1 MAEAD
6 EPDQAGQSDRTD
18 TGGAAERRKTG
29 TYLFVK
35 QGRARKPSAG
45 LPRRP
50 SRPVPVVPRDSLV
63 GGELEATPPPLRHR
77 RPALNPA
84 ALDRHLCFF
93 FAPDG
98 AAAQAYRGAAEAL
111 IEARGAGRRILI
123 SSPTRGAGRT
133 LSCLN
138 LASALAEHHSVAVV
152 DCDVGGVGIGAAFGA
167 RGGDW
172 PTQLR
177 ARARDPRRALDLLLV
192 ADRLALLP
200 RGAQNTDAA
209 AFAQLGPALDVLAGA
224 HDLVLLD
231 GPSVLE
237 DDLTPLDGLYDAVL
251 LVVRPEDLAR
261 GRLEKAAAAL
271 GERPVVGALVNDAP

>member
-1 MAEAD
+1 MAEPD
-6 EPDQAGQSDRTD
+6 KPDQSPDA
-18 TGGAAERRKTG
+18 GAAERRETG

-45 LPRRP
+45 LPPRTTR
-50 SRPVPVVPRDSLV
+50 SVPAVPRDSLV
-63 GGELEATPPPLRHR
+63 GGELEATPVPLRHR
-77 RPALNPA
+77 RATLAPAD
-84 ALDRHLCFF
+84 LDRHLCFF

-111 IEARGAGRRILI
+111 TEARGAGRRILI

-138 LASALAEHHSVAVV
+138 LASALAEHQAVVVV
-152 DCDVGGVGIGAAFGA
+152 DCDVGGAGPGAAFAAAGP
-167 RGGDW
+167 GW
-172 PTQLR
+172 PDQLH
-177 ARARDPRRALDLLLV
+177 ARATDPRRPLDLLLV
-192 ADRLALLP
+192 ADRLAVLP
-200 RGAQNTDAA
+200 RGEQAPDDAA
-209 AFAQLGPALDVLAGA
+209 FELLRPALDALAEA

-231 GPSVLE
+231 GPSVLD
-237 DDLTPLDGLYDAVL
+237 DDLSPLDGLYDAVL

>member
-6 EPDQAGQSDRTD
+6 KPDQPGRPDQT
-18 TGGAAERRKTG
+18 GAAERRKTG

-45 LPRRP
+45 LPRRA
-50 SRPVPVVPRDSLV
+50 SRPVPIVPRDSLV
-63 GGELEATPPPLRHR
+63 GGELDAAAMPLRHR
-77 RPALNPA
+77 RPALVPA
-84 ALDRHLCFF
+84 DIDRHLCFF

-98 AAAQAYRGAAEAL
+98 PAAQAYRGAAEAL
-111 IEARGAGRRILI
+111 VEARGAGRRILV

-152 DCDVGGVGIGAAFGA
+152 DCDVGGRGVGEAFGA
-167 RGGDW
+167 LEGGW
-172 PTQLR
+172 PAQLR
-177 ARARDPRRALDLLLV
+177 ARATDPRRPLDLLLV
-192 ADRLALLP
+192 ADRLAVLP
-200 RGAQNTDAA
+200 RGPQVPDAA
-209 AFAQLGPALDVLAGA
+209 TFAQLAPALALLVAA

-237 DDLTPLDGLYDAVL
+237 DDLSLLDGLYDAVL

-261 GRLEKAAAAL
+261 GRLEKAASAL
-271 GERPVVGALVNDAP
+271 GERQVVGALVNDAP